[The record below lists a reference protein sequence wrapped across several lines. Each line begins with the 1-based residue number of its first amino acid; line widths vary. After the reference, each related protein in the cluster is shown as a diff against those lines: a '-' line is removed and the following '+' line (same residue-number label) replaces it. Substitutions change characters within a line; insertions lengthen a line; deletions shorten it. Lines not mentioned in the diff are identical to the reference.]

1 MKSLD
6 NIFHELHNHGLLIL
20 ANVSDAGGAK
30 VVESLG
36 ATAIA
41 TSSAG
46 MAWAHGYADGNQ
58 LPLTRLA
65 ASVESMTR
73 ILRVPLTVDIEAGYS
88 DDLQHVASVVEAVV
102 AAGAVGI
109 NIEDGTAPPEVL
121 VRKIEVAREV
131 ADKHGINLFINAR
144 SDVYLKSLVPPV
156 QRLDE
161 IIRRAALYAQA
172 GANGLFAAGMVTP
185 AEISTLCNNCTLPV
199 NLLARDGLSA
209 PDDLQSLGVRRLSA
223 GSSIAEFL
231 YGAMEGLARSF
242 IERGQLDTQALTGF
256 TYAKLNGLI
265 GSVDKA
271 TGP

>member
-88 DDLQHVASVVEAVV
+88 DDLQHVASVVEAVI

-131 ADKHGINLFINAR
+131 ADKHGIN
-144 SDVYLKSLVPPV
+144 V
-156 QRLDE
+156 
-161 IIRRAALYAQA
+161 
-172 GANGLFAAGMVTP
+172 
-185 AEISTLCNNCTLPV
+185 
-199 NLLARDGLSA
+199 SA
-209 PDDLQSLGVRRLSA
+209 PQTPSNQRR
-223 GSSIAEFL
+223 
-231 YGAMEGLARSF
+231 RC
-242 IERGQLDTQALTGF
+242 
-256 TYAKLNGLI
+256 
-265 GSVDKA
+265 V
-271 TGP
+271 

>member
-1 MKSLD
+1 M
-6 NIFHELHNHGLLIL
+6 
-20 ANVSDAGGAK
+20 
-30 VVESLG
+30 
-36 ATAIA
+36 
-41 TSSAG
+41 
-46 MAWAHGYADGNQ
+46 
-58 LPLTRLA
+58 
-65 ASVESMTR
+65 
-73 ILRVPLTVDIEAGYS
+73 
-88 DDLQHVASVVEAVV
+88 
-102 AAGAVGI
+102 
-109 NIEDGTAPPEVL
+109 
-121 VRKIEVAREV
+121 RKIEVAREV

-161 IIRRAALYAQA
+161 IIRRAALYEQA

-185 AEISTLCNNCTLPV
+185 AEISTLCNNCTLAV

-209 PDDLQSLGVRRLSA
+209 PDDLQRLGVRRLSA

-242 IERGQLDTQALTGF
+242 IERGQLDTQALTGS
-256 TYAKLNGLI
+256 TYATLNGLI